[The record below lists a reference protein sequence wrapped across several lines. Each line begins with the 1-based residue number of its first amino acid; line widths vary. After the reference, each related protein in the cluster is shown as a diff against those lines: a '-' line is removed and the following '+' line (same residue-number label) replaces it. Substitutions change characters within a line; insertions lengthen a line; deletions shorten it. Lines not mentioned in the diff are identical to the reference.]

1 MRSLLTCGNMKKS
14 RNRHLLEFRAIL
26 CSVMAEYSS
35 DITDTARKLPR
46 ERNTKDTTAY
56 QSYSDEVIDDK
67 IGLYREKIYSVLTS
81 EEFIRSYPKMGKVDD
96 LPYTALEKCIIFMI
110 GIGLE
115 PNETARMLLSDKRTV
130 MTIKSKRK
138 KDILKIFLE

>member
-1 MRSLLTCGNMKKS
+1 
-14 RNRHLLEFRAIL
+14 
-26 CSVMAEYSS
+26 MAEYSS

-81 EEFIRSYPKMGKVDD
+81 EEFIRSYPKMGRVDD
-96 LPYTALEKCIIFMI
+96 LPCTALEKCIIFMI

-138 KDILKIFLE
+138 KDILKIFPG

>member
-1 MRSLLTCGNMKKS
+1 MKS
-14 RNRHLLEFRAIL
+14 RNRHLLEFRATL
-26 CSVMAEYSS
+26 CSVMTEYSS

-67 IGLYREKIYSVLTS
+67 IGRYRKKIYSVLTS
-81 EEFIRSYPKMGKVDD
+81 DEFIRQYPKMRRVAD
-96 LPYTALEKCIIFMI
+96 LPYTSLEKCIIFMI

-115 PNETARMLLSDKRTV
+115 PNEVARMLLSDKRSIL
-130 MTIKSKRK
+130 TIRSKRK
-138 KDILKIFLE
+138 KDILKIFP

>member
-1 MRSLLTCGNMKKS
+1 
-14 RNRHLLEFRAIL
+14 
-26 CSVMAEYSS
+26 
-35 DITDTARKLPR
+35 
-46 ERNTKDTTAY
+46 
-56 QSYSDEVIDDK
+56 
-67 IGLYREKIYSVLTS
+67 
-81 EEFIRSYPKMGKVDD
+81 MGKVDD